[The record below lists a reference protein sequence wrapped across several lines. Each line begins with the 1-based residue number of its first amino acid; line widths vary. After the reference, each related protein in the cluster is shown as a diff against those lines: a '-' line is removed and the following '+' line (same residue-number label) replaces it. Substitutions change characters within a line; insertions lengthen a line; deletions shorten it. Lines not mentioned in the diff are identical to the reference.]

1 MFVAPYAFISFF
13 PAAFLFSKSGW
24 EYYGWLAPLVAIYAM
39 LASIYI
45 FQRGLVK
52 YESAG
57 H

>member
-13 PAAFLFSKSGW
+13 PAAFLFGKSGW
-24 EYYGWLAPLVAIYAM
+24 EYYGWLAPLVVIYAM